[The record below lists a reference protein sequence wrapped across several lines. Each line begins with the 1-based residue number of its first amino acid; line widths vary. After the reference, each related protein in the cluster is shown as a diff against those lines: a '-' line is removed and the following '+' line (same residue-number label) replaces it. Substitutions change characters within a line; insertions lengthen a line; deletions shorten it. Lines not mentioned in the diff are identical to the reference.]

1 MRLTKQVIQQLL
13 NQNEGFKRTKS
24 FFTSKKNSSYDNYYE
39 IVNGDLHVRSVGK
52 KTSWADSRYDTGT
65 VADEDRTRRFLRDNL
80 HLLNTDGLGD

>member
-1 MRLTKQVIQQLL
+1 MRLTKQVIQQQLL

-24 FFTSKKNSSYDNYYE
+24 FTSRNSSYDNYYE
-39 IVNGDLHVRSVGK
+39 IVNGELHVRSVG
-52 KTSWADSRYDTGT
+52 KTSWADSRYDTDA